1 MAFLDRLH
9 KIAVA
14 AGGATKAVLGFTLG
28 LPAASF
34 KDDEYD
40 SFVGDI
46 YGNIVASGKDIMAAT
61 LGPQGVGGEVLGAV
75 PEPIRHPVRT
85 VTEPILSGLE
95 TGYRE
100 AIAEPISTFFT
111 TIAIAD
117 EYGKFSPSQAYRIAQ
132 HRSPGQALAVAFDG
146 TNPLDEAEVAK
157 FLATDK
163 GRMVSGMSDAVLRIG
178 ADPTVIA
185 GKAAKAIRVAKVV
198 KPLDT
203 PEKILAAVNSP
214 KTAQFSESILAFK
227 AKNPKAAAA
236 EIRDR
241 FFPDHEAGSLIATIY
256 GEAKT
261 ARDVHLATRALLGD
275 PEALALI
282 RADRSVIHE
291 SIASLNRQADQLGPI
306 KAMKESKYE
315 GTVIDPLHM
324 RGTVGDGGTQMT
336 LFGVDAN
343 GIPND
348 VAALRDELTQYYAW
362 DQRLSR
368 MQKGYGAIKTAPRAR
383 LIDKVPA
390 IGELRHNITR
400 SDFYQKSTLGRGL
413 ETIFHMNSHPVM
425 NLSDARSDINIH
437 RMMQEGGLPQD
448 LQDTFRTEYMAAPD
462 DATRLKVALS
472 AEKTTIAHLAA
483 QAKMTP
489 EELTNILSDMYAAR
503 GQAQEML
510 KSRIFN
516 DDGSSVLTHQDVNGH
531 WVETFFPASVT
542 QEATL
547 LPLVNM
553 RELRS
558 ATEWFGGLR
567 AHNPA
572 MNVPREAAEW
582 FNRIWKPAVLLRPA
596 WPIRV
601 VGDEQFR
608 IIAKIGALSH
618 LDNLHTGLKDYR
630 TDFISS
636 VRTRGVKG
644 TIGRENRSI
653 RQSFAVREYS
663 THGLDMEGVFGTPDD
678 VRSYTRSL
686 VSSERSWQGLVGDIE
701 RHELREFRMAGE
713 NFKSVNP
720 DDADYP
726 QLYNWAVDHLA
737 TQPIAKRLLAGES
750 AEDVIT
756 WLHSTPEGSDLLRAN
771 TLKSHNARNW
781 VEEIEREI
789 DRYTASNPELLD
801 IFAGR
806 DPRVRQSTPII
817 PPAAPSLPPLY
828 HGTPKSITKPMQYGG
843 RASQNLFGPGFYTT
857 DNPAVAEQ
865 YFRKGKRPEDKP
877 IMYSAQYDKDPVV
890 VDMTQPLPENL
901 RQPVREY
908 MEGTIAHLEYNPTDF
923 DKLVQLLD
931 EHAPGEVL
939 YAQYK
944 KTLASLDPPITGG
957 TADDYLTDLNDLF
970 LEQGVDAFKYKG
982 GIRTGNEKH
991 NAYVFLRPEGIS
1003 IAEVPKLKKPEGPYE
1018 FANLTPYEQLTR
1030 LVPDIH
1036 LRPVAH
1042 GEALRQAT
1050 NTGYTMRRI
1059 GEIVERTFD
1068 KLGRLP
1074 TDVFSRNPFMGHM
1087 YRAEIDRQLTI
1098 LGDTPIDNVLKAEI
1112 EQRARDFALNETE
1125 KLLYNLAESS
1135 RFGEMLSFLSPF
1147 YNAWQEVITR
1157 WTGLAIENPVFA
1169 ARARLIWR
1177 APEKMGL
1184 VTDEHGNE
1192 VKSGQVYSDDET
1204 APNYRGKDRILH
1216 IPLPEWVQDIP
1227 GMKRALGPKNEIAFN
1242 KKSFNLVLQ
1251 GFPSAGPIAAI
1262 PVNLIVRDRPELA
1275 DNAFVEKMLPFGP
1288 THDTLDMI
1296 LPSSAKYFLSAADQD
1311 EKYANTLMRI
1321 YTDRIVEWELGGR
1334 QSPRPT
1340 YESAKKEADA
1350 FTLLRGISAMVAP
1363 AAPIWQSPYQFQI
1376 DSFRQAQARY
1386 GQWLSRRQ
1394 QGFDEP
1400 NPLSDEHGND
1410 RTPDEWFLD
1419 THGKEYFALTQAVS
1433 RTMNGVPPTLE
1444 AWNASKEHADLIRE
1458 FPELGGLIVGAEGG
1472 GTFNSAVYNAQK
1484 NTPLAP
1490 GSGKNQRE
1498 NIPWDEA
1505 SIDPERRLGWIEYR
1519 RFMDLIEAERI
1530 QRGLPNLQVKA
1541 AKDLAEMKAMFTDS
1555 LKMEYPAWAD
1565 DFNQTDKGKW
1575 EKKIA
1580 ALSTIASHPSMKDRP
1595 DMIGIRDYMEAR
1607 SLMVATLEERGA
1619 RKNGSKTLS
1628 ASSNADL
1635 KETWDMMTGLLIAEN
1650 LPFADVFYRHLEN
1663 DPLGL

>member
-61 LGPQGVGGEVLGAV
+61 LGPQGVGGETLGAV
-75 PEPIRHPVRT
+75 PEPFRHPVRT

-111 TIAIAD
+111 TVAIAD

-132 HRSPGQALAVAFDG
+132 HRSPGQSLAVAFDG

-163 GRMVSGMSDAVLRIG
+163 GKMVSGMSDAVLRIG

-185 GKAAKAIRVAKVV
+185 GKAAKAIRVSKVV

-214 KTAQFSESILAFK
+214 KTAQFSEAILDFK
-227 AKNPKAAAA
+227 SKNPKAAAA

-275 PEALALI
+275 PEALAIL

-291 SIASLNRQADQLGPI
+291 SIASLNRSADQLGPI

-324 RGTVGDGGTQMT
+324 RGTVGEGGIQGT

-343 GIPND
+343 GIPSD
-348 VAALRDELTQYYAW
+348 VAALRDELSQYYSW
-362 DQRLSR
+362 DQRLAR
-368 MQKGYGAIKTAPRAR
+368 MQRGYGVIKTAPRAR

-437 RMMQEGGLPQD
+437 RMMQEGGLPQP

-489 EELTNILSDMYAAR
+489 EELTGILSDMYAAR

-572 MNVPREAAEW
+572 MAVPGELAQK

-636 VRTRGVKG
+636 VRTRGIKNTV
-644 TIGRENRSI
+644 GRENRSI

-663 THGLDMEGVFGTPDD
+663 THGIDMEGVFGTPDD
-678 VRSYTRSL
+678 IRSYTRSL

-726 QLYNWAVDHLA
+726 QLYNWAVDHLSK
-737 TQPIAKRLLAGES
+737 QPIAQRLLNGES

-756 WLHSTPEGSDLLRAN
+756 FLHSTPEGSDLLRSN

-789 DRYTASNPELLD
+789 DRYTAGSDELRTLL
-801 IFAGR
+801 R
-806 DPRVRQSTPII
+806 DR
-817 PPAAPSLPPLY
+817 
-828 HGTPKSITKPMQYGG
+828 K
-843 RASQNLFGPGFYTT
+843 ASH
-857 DNPAVAEQ
+857 D
-865 YFRKGKRPEDKP
+865 D
-877 IMYSAQYDKDPVV
+877 
-890 VDMTQPLPENL
+890 
-901 RQPVREY
+901 
-908 MEGTIAHLEYNPTDF
+908 
-923 DKLVQLLD
+923 
-931 EHAPGEVL
+931 
-939 YAQYK
+939 
-944 KTLASLDPPITGG
+944 LA
-957 TADDYLTDLNDLF
+957 
-970 LEQGVDAFKYKG
+970 
-982 GIRTGNEKH
+982 
-991 NAYVFLRPEGIS
+991 
-1003 IAEVPKLKKPEGPYE
+1003 
-1018 FANLTPYEQLTR
+1018 R

-1050 NTGYTMRRI
+1050 NTGYTARRI

-1074 TDVFSRNPFMGHM
+1074 TDAFSRNPFMGHM

-1184 VTDEHGNE
+1184 VTDEHGHE
-1192 VKSGQVYSDDET
+1192 IASGQVYSDDET

-1216 IPLPEWVQDIP
+1216 IPLPEWVNDIP
-1227 GMKRALGPKNEIAFN
+1227 GISRAIGPKNEIAFN

-1262 PVNLIVRDRPELA
+1262 PVNLIVRDRPELS

-1334 QSPRPT
+1334 QGDKPT
-1340 YESAKKEADA
+1340 YASAKSEADA

-1394 QGFDEP
+1394 QGFAEP

-1490 GSGKNQRE
+1490 GSGKSQRE

-1541 AKDLAEMKAMFTDS
+1541 AKDLADMKSMFTDS

-1595 DMIGIRDYMEAR
+1595 DMVGIRDYMEAR